1 MRLAMLTVSHK
12 TPVDGRLEI
21 TAEAA
26 QRLAQGG
33 SAAPLHTLVVLGQRG
48 AIAIASRSCTCHGPD
63 EVHEHYFL
71 ESELLK
77 LLPPGTA
84 VAVDFDP
91 ARGQVTVG

>member
-1 MRLAMLTVSHK
+1 MRLATLTVSHK
-12 TPVDGRLEI
+12 TPMDGRLEI

-26 QRLAQGG
+26 ERLAQGG
-33 SAAPLHTLVVLGQRG
+33 SATPLNTLVVMGQRG
-48 AIAIASRSCTCHGPD
+48 AIAIASRACTCHGAD

-77 LLPPGTA
+77 LLAPGAA